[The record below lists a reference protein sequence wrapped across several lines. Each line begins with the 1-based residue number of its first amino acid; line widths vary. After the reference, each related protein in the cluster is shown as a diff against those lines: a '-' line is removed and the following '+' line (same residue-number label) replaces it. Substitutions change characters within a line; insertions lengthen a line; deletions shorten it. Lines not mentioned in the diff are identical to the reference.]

1 MAPGMGLA
9 RRRVLGGDEHRPLGV
24 CRECV
29 GDAAEEQNSAW
40 RRPRASSTTASSAHR
55 CGWRS
60 PTRRAMGP
68 RGSSIMPSS
77 LPSTSDRGRPVS
89 SPGSSTALARL
100 LGWITLSSAS
110 T

>member
-1 MAPGMGLA
+1 MSTGPLVCAANAWETLP
-9 RRRVLGGDEHRPLGV
+9 RSRKLGV
-24 CRECV
+24 EALKGVLDDGIV
-29 GDAAEEQNSAW
+29 GAQMWLALPDA
-40 RRPRASSTTASSAHR
+40 
-55 CGWRS
+55 
-60 PTRRAMGP
+60 TRDGP

-100 LGWITLSSAS
+100 LGWITLPSAS